1 MKLSKA
7 ISACKKGNPA
17 AQRYLFDQYAEQ
29 MFTICYR
36 YVKKREDAEE
46 CMQNGFLKFFNTIG
60 RFRYQG
66 EDTLFP
72 WLRKI
77 MVNECLMLLRK
88 TNRFQMVSLQEGPEI
103 AISEDAVSALSA
115 QELYKMVLEL
125 PLGYRTVFNLHV
137 IDGLTHQEI
146 ARQLDITPG
155 TSKSQL
161 SKAKSMLQ
169 IMIDKNNASYA
180 HQKSHE

>member
-7 ISACKKGNPA
+7 ISRCKQGDPA
-17 AQRYLFDQYAEQ
+17 AQRYLFDEYAEQ

-46 CMQNGFLKFFNTIG
+46 CMQNGFLKFYRSVG
-60 RFRYQG
+60 RFHYKG
-66 EDTLFP
+66 ESTVFP

-77 MVNECLMLLRK
+77 MINECLMLLRK
-88 TNRFQMVSLQEGPEI
+88 TNRFQMVSLQEGPET
-103 AISEDAVSALSA
+103 AVSEEAVSALSA
-115 QELYKMVLEL
+115 QELYHLVLAL

-146 ARQLDITPG
+146 ARELGITPG

-169 IMIDKNNASYA
+169 VMIHKNNASYA
-180 HQKSHE
+180 PQKSHE